1 MSALVLGR
9 TALLAAVSGCER
21 YLCLYCAYTI
31 KQMRQMPG
39 DVKRELTRRLLLLL
53 LQLLLMLIKRGLFA
67 VERAGC
73 VLVVVAAEL
82 AIDVLKDLGWKRV
95 LLLLITVRRRNGA
108 GVAVVLRRLSAGSI
122 GRRSC
127 C

>member
-1 MSALVLGR
+1 
-9 TALLAAVSGCER
+9 
-21 YLCLYCAYTI
+21 
-31 KQMRQMPG
+31 MPG